1 MHRWQ
6 AFLLLLVMNA
16 LMWGMDD
23 REIIYALGGP
33 SAVAKL
39 CECTPQSVVQWSGR
53 NPKTGAERHIPKAR
67 LMFLRV
73 VRPDVFAAAERT
85 NGVIKNA

>member
-1 MHRWQ
+1 MQ
-6 AFLLLLVMNA
+6 VFFAFACHECFNG
-16 LMWGMDD
+16 GMDD

-73 VRPDVFAAAERT
+73 VRPDVFATAQRT
-85 NGVIKNA
+85 DEAVKNA

>member
-1 MHRWQ
+1 
-6 AFLLLLVMNA
+6 
-16 LMWGMDD
+16 MDD

-39 CECTPQSVVQWSGR
+39 CERTPQAVVQWSGR
-53 NPKTGAERHIPKAR
+53 NPNPKTGAERHIPKAR

-73 VRPDVFAAAERT
+73 MRPDVFAAAERT
-85 NGVIKNA
+85 NEVIKNA